1 SWLTED
7 FREREPGVTN
17 EIRRMLLATPVEGY
31 VGCCEALSTLDQ
43 RALLPKMTQPV
54 LIVAGRHDQS
64 TTVEQAEFMRKS
76 IPRANL
82 TILDAAH
89 ISNV

>member
-1 SWLTED
+1 
-7 FREREPGVTN
+7 
-17 EIRRMLLATPVEGY
+17 VEGY
-31 VGCCEALSTLDQ
+31 FGCCEALSTLDQ

-89 ISNV
+89 ISNVEQSHTFTDTLIGFLTQR